1 MNFVILA
8 PKRSGSTFLQ
18 EALSSHPNIKC
29 YDEMFMIRGSK
40 SGKRRNQYLYRYM
53 KKTENHSIPQ
63 YIKWLYNQHPEKS
76 IGFRLMYPHEEK
88 WNVLKTVKKKNIP
101 VIHLVRENLLG
112 KTLSSYTKNL
122 FEVKKMHIDTNR
134 LMANIRL
141 QEKRQNE
148 YREKMKGHKNLLTL
162 RYEDIIGRTEGDKGE
177 IKKFGAFNLKSNM
190 YTYIP
195 TKVCE
200 NICNFLNEDF
210 FEMYSNVTKKN
221 SHNPWDYIK
230 NKDEVKDALKK
241 EGYERF
247 IIE

>member
-29 YDEMFMIRGSK
+29 WDELFMIRGPK
-40 SGKRRNQYLYRYM
+40 SGKRRNQYLYWYM
-53 KKTENHSIPQ
+53 KKTKKHSIPQ
-63 YIKWLYNQHPEKS
+63 YIDWLHNEYPEKS

-88 WNVLKTVKKKNIP
+88 WNVLSTIKKKNIP
-101 VIHLVRENLLG
+101 IIHLVRDNLLG
-112 KTLSSYTKNL
+112 KTLSSYTKKL
-122 FEVKKMHIDTNR
+122 FEVKKMHIDTNK
-134 LMANIRL
+134 LMADIRL
-141 QEKRQNE
+141 QEKKQNE
-148 YREKMKGHKNLLTL
+148 YYKKTKEYKNVLTL
-162 RYEDIIGRTEGDKGE
+162 RYEDIIGRTEGDKGDTT
-177 IKKFGAFNLKSNM
+177 KFGAFNLKSNM

-195 TKVCE
+195 TGICE
-200 NICNFLNEDF
+200 KICNFINEDF

-230 NKDEVKDALKK
+230 NKDEVKNALKN

-247 IIE
+247 IV